1 MTNHTNT
8 TDCAFDAGMRFECA
22 SFFPIFLYIIIFY
35 CVIRIAYD
43 CATGGCEPGP
53 IDMTP
58 KQKRNRSYNPLI
70 WTPKAPTWTSDWQR
84 RNKERSSSLPDPET
98 GLRM

>member
-43 CATGGCEPGP
+43 CVTGGCEPAP

-58 KQKRNRSYNPLI
+58 KQKRNRSYNPI
-70 WTPKAPTWTSDWQR
+70 TWTPDWQR

>member
-1 MTNHTNT
+1 MSNSTNT
-8 TDCAFDAGMRFECA
+8 TECLFDAGMRFECA
-22 SFFPIFLYIIIFY
+22 SFFPILIYIIIFY

-43 CATGGCEPGP
+43 CATGGCEEGP

-58 KQKRNRSYNPLI
+58 KEKPKRDY
-70 WTPKAPTWTSDWQR
+70 TAVTWTSEWQG
-84 RNKERSSSLPDPET
+84 RNKERSSSLPGLET